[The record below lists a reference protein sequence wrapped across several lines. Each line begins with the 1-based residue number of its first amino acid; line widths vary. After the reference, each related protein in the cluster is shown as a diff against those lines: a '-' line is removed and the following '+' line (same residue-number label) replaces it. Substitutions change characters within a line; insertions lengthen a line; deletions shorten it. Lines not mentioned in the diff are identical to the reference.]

1 MKVRLASFLRV
12 SGNNLNGPAD
22 GDRHGPS
29 DVACYRRFSCSRRTA
44 SPDRPERR
52 ENPCGRLLRG
62 HPMDCAAQAGRA
74 MALRSFCCTKE
85 GLLRCCGH
93 DPRPALAALPD
104 RIGDLVAPITG
115 MEEAAE

>member
-1 MKVRLASFLRV
+1 MVPLTWHV
-12 SGNNLNGPAD
+12 
-22 GDRHGPS
+22 
-29 DVACYRRFSCSRRTA
+29 
-44 SPDRPERR
+44 DRPERR

-74 MALRSFCCTKE
+74 MELRSFCCTKE